1 MIDWQDNDE
10 HGQRRRFARRPVKL
24 QARLRFDD
32 TSLLA
37 ETENISPG
45 GAFLNVALPESA
57 HEVVASIGLPHG
69 RHLHV
74 RAKVRWRRQS
84 PPGVGIEF
92 QAFLQGPQ
100 EQDLENMMF

>member
-24 QARLRFDD
+24 QAKLRFDD
-32 TSLLA
+32 TMLLA

-45 GAFLNVALPESA
+45 GAFLNVALPENED
-57 HEVVASIGLPHG
+57 EVVASIGLPHG
-69 RHLHV
+69 RNLHV

-84 PPGVGIEF
+84 PPGIGIEF
-92 QAFLQGPQ
+92 QTFLQGPQ
-100 EQDLENMMF
+100 EQDLEDMLR